1 MISSSIDNVEVTSED
16 IENFFEEG
24 MFMINFR
31 HLNVLSLIGVVFE
44 RKDRPLVILPF
55 MENGNLHTL
64 ISRERMVDSCL
75 FLVLCNLTH

>member
-1 MISSSIDNVEVTSED
+1 MISSSTDTVEEMSED
-16 IENFFEEG
+16 IKKFLEEG

-31 HLNVLSLIGVVFE
+31 HPNVLSLIGVVFE

-75 FLVLCNLTH
+75 SLVL